1 MLDLSFRHY
10 RGGAAP
16 RNWHR
21 NGELLY
27 PGNPDKDLD
36 EKAARKI
43 AKYRELY
50 RDHHRQLDFLPAIA
64 STSGRIHCELL
75 RLLFLHAHRETT
87 PPLPCAPGSSADLAP
102 GHWMMQPSLLFSVSV
117 VTVPSISHP
126 SFVSHRGFLN
136 TNHRSP
142 LIWL

>member
-1 MLDLSFRHY
+1 MTGTKVNY

-16 RNWHR
+16 SNWHR
-21 NGELLY
+21 KLFH

-36 EKAARKI
+36 QKAASKI

-75 RLLFLHAHRETT
+75 RLL
-87 PPLPCAPGSSADLAP
+87 
-102 GHWMMQPSLLFSVSV
+102 
-117 VTVPSISHP
+117 
-126 SFVSHRGFLN
+126 
-136 TNHRSP
+136 
-142 LIWL
+142 